1 MSLGH
6 SAAAAFVALSTL
18 VFSPLP
24 KMLRVPPDRTSSS
37 SHRPPKAHTRYPML
51 ASEPSLNIQELEGLA
66 ERGSELHGPNEV
78 LEALGYEEHEERLES

>member
-1 MSLGH
+1 
-6 SAAAAFVALSTL
+6 
-18 VFSPLP
+18 
-24 KMLRVPPDRTSSS
+24 
-37 SHRPPKAHTRYPML
+37 ML